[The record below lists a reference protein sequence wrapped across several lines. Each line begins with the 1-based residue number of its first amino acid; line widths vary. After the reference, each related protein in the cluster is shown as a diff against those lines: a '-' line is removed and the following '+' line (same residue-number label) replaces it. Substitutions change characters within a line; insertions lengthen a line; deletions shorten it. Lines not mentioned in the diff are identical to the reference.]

1 MPFQIIRN
9 DITKVQADAIV
20 NTANPLPAFGSG
32 TDSAVYRAAGAEKL
46 LKEREKIGIIHAG
59 EAAVTPAFDLPAKY
73 IIHTV
78 GPEWRDGRHGETMTL
93 ASCYMK
99 SMLLARQLQCRSIA
113 FPLISAGINGFPKD
127 QALNVALR
135 TISAFLRDDDSEMDV
150 TLVVFNRDVF
160 ELSSGL
166 VHSVQQFVDDN
177 YVERQA
183 SAGYAGNASRPLSG
197 APRPAREERE
207 KRERKLFS
215 AFKARK
221 KETAERPETSYSA
234 EKPRPSYPAEKP
246 DISYSKGKPKPSHPA
261 GEPDISYAKG
271 KPKPSAFAENLDD
284 LAELY
289 EKPESSAFRPA
300 AQTVLFEQECSD
312 ITEDLPE
319 IIDRV
324 AESFQERLMRMI
336 DERGYT
342 DPEVYKRANLDRKL
356 FSKIRSN
363 PQYTPK
369 KATAV
374 ALAIALRLN
383 IDETIDLLGRAG
395 LALSPSSKADLI
407 VEYCIKNGIYDIFEI
422 NAILFDYDQ
431 PLLGYK

>member
-78 GPEWRDGRHGETMTL
+78 GPEWHDGLHGETMTL

-99 SMLLARQLQCRSIA
+99 SMLLARQLQCSSIA

-135 TISAFLRDDDSEMDV
+135 TISAFLKDDDSEMDV

-183 SAGYAGNASRPLSG
+183 SASFAGNASRPLS
-197 APRPAREERE
+197 APPHPAREERE
-207 KRERKLFS
+207 RRRREFIS
-215 AFKARK
+215 AFRPRR
-221 KETAERPETSYSA
+221 KETAEKPEASYPS
-234 EKPRPSYPAEKP
+234 EKPKPSYPAEKP
-246 DISYSKGKPKPSHPA
+246 DISY
-261 GEPDISYAKG
+261 AKG
-271 KPKPSAFAENLDD
+271 KPKPLEQAEDLDD

-289 EKPESSAFRPA
+289 EKPESSAFRPAA

-319 IIDRV
+319 IIDKV

-383 IDETIDLLGRAG
+383 IDETADLLGRAG

>member
-1 MPFQIIRN
+1 
-9 DITKVQADAIV
+9 
-20 NTANPLPAFGSG
+20 G
-32 TDSAVYRAAGAEKL
+32 
-46 LKEREKIGIIHAG
+46 
-59 EAAVTPAFDLPAKY
+59 
-73 IIHTV
+73 
-78 GPEWRDGRHGETMTL
+78 
-93 ASCYMK
+93 
-99 SMLLARQLQCRSIA
+99 
-113 FPLISAGINGFPKD
+113 
-127 QALNVALR
+127 
-135 TISAFLRDDDSEMDV
+135 
-150 TLVVFNRDVF
+150 
-160 ELSSGL
+160 
-166 VHSVQQFVDDN
+166 VQQFVDDN

-183 SAGYAGNASRPLSG
+183 FAGYAGNAFRPEKESGALKAPSPGNASRPLS
-197 APRPAREERE
+197 APPHPAREERE
-207 KRERKLFS
+207 KRRREFIS
-215 AFKARK
+215 AFRPRR
-221 KETAERPETSYSA
+221 KETA
-234 EKPRPSYPAEKP
+234 
-246 DISYSKGKPKPSHPA
+246 
-261 GEPDISYAKG
+261 
-271 KPKPSAFAENLDD
+271 
-284 LAELY
+284 
-289 EKPESSAFRPA
+289 EKPESSAFRPAA

-319 IIDRV
+319 IIDKV

-383 IDETIDLLGRAG
+383 IDETADLLGRAG